1 MEKERKLQIIRAAA
15 KRFARHGLGKTTLD
29 EIGRDVRISKAT
41 IYHYFKSKDE
51 LFNETLM
58 WEVSQYLSD
67 IKAIFNNEEF
77 PVGARMLEYFSF
89 KEGIDQKYILLYKLL
104 IQSLMAEDLDE
115 SQSILKKLF
124 YDEEEIIRLVLSSV
138 YSGRIENMNNSL
150 PGFIVTFSWGML
162 LGNNLNKIARPE
174 KILSTRDLIFK
185 SMESIIS

>member
-1 MEKERKLQIIRAAA
+1 LEKERKLQIIRAAA
-15 KRFARHGLGKTTLD
+15 KRFARHGMGKTTLE

-67 IKAIFNNEEF
+67 IKAIFKNEEF

-89 KEGIDQKYILLYKLL
+89 KEGIDQKYILLYKLI
-104 IQSLMAEDLDE
+104 IQSLMAESLFE
-115 SQSILKKLF
+115 PQSILKKLF
-124 YDEEEIIRLVLSSV
+124 YDEEEIIRLILSSV
-138 YSGRIENMNNSL
+138 YSGRIESMNSSL
-150 PGFIVTFSWGML
+150 PGFIVTISWGML

-174 KILSTRDLIFK
+174 KILSTRELIFK
-185 SMESIIS
+185 SMESIMS

>member
-1 MEKERKLQIIRAAA
+1 LEKERKLQIIRAAA
-15 KRFARHGLGKTTLD
+15 KRFARHGMGKTTLE

-41 IYHYFKSKDE
+41 IYHYFKSKNE

-89 KEGIDQKYILLYKLL
+89 KEGIDQKYILLYKLI
-104 IQSLMAEDLDE
+104 IQSLMAESLDE
-115 SQSILKKLF
+115 TQTVLRKLF
-124 YDEEEIIRLVLSSV
+124 YDEEEIIRLILSSV
-138 YSGRIENMNNSL
+138 YSGRIESMNNSL

-162 LGNNLNKIARPE
+162 LGNNLNQIARPE

>member
-1 MEKERKLQIIRAAA
+1 LEKERKLQIIRAAA
-15 KRFARHGLGKTTLD
+15 KRFARHGMGKTTLE

-89 KEGIDQKYILLYKLL
+89 KEGIDQKYILLYKLI
-104 IQSLMAEDLDE
+104 IQSLMAESLFE
-115 SQSILKKLF
+115 PQSILKKLF
-124 YDEEEIIRLVLSSV
+124 YDEEEIIRLILSSV
-138 YSGRIENMNNSL
+138 YSGRIESMNSSL
-150 PGFIVTFSWGML
+150 PGFIVTISWGML

-174 KILSTRDLIFK
+174 KILSTRELIFK
-185 SMESIIS
+185 SMESIMS